1 MLRSQTSAR
10 RLTPFSCEKF
20 SLSAEPAARRIGGAI
35 AASASIIAFALTS
48 GVSAESLAQPRDTA
62 LERTA
67 ADYVR
72 FREDVAAIEA
82 TPFNSAET
90 TREAHRRLSAHK
102 AEALSAGWV
111 AYAALVAADTPAF
124 RDALEKEVSS
134 KKKINGMA
142 GADAFFAKL
151 AADPAYPRQ
160 MKGADEAM
168 QRVLAMTMQDTTR
181 YTTLGEA
188 FKEQAYAMQKTSWGK
203 AKIPASS
210 QRLSDAESFARSRPS
225 ATAPT
230 LASTTEKGVTAPG
243 LTSSSAAWNPEWGKS
258 AGAGRMTEP
267 NAQVIMNRVLNLAA
281 RYAVAGVNEKTVA
294 VYAKNDKSNSCL
306 SFAAL
311 TLKQCIAATR
321 APYEEAFCLGEHAL
335 NDTASCIGWVAGVE

>member
-1 MLRSQTSAR
+1 MLRSLSPAHR
-10 RLTPFSCEKF
+10 RGNHRNF
-20 SLSAEPAARRIGGAI
+20 SLQATAPARRIGGAMAS
-35 AASASIIAFALTS
+35 AASIFAFAATS
-48 GVSAESLAQPRDTA
+48 GVSAESLAQPRDAA

-102 AEALSAGWV
+102 AENLSAGWV

-124 RDALEKEVSS
+124 REALEKEVSS
-134 KKKINGMA
+134 KKKKDGLS
-142 GADAFFAKL
+142 GADAFFAQL
-151 AADPAYPRQ
+151 AADPSYPRRL
-160 MKGADEAM
+160 KGADEAM
-168 QRVLAMTMQDTTR
+168 SRVLAMTTQDAARFTA
-181 YTTLGEA
+181 LGEA

-210 QRLSDAESFARSRPS
+210 ARLSDAESFARARPS

-243 LTSSSAAWNPEWGKS
+243 LASAEAAWNPEWGKGGGS
-258 AGAGRMTEP
+258 GEMTEP
-267 NAQVIMNRVLNLAA
+267 NAQVIMNRVMNLAA
-281 RYAVAGVNEKTVA
+281 RYAVSGVNEKTVA

-306 SFAAL
+306 SFATL

-335 NDTASCIGWVAGVE
+335 NDVASCIGWVAGVE